1 VSLDVISIVISGFA
15 LLASIGSLI
24 VSGHV
29 ARRDRARLRAKS
41 TFQEFVNAPAR
52 IEVEAVNVGRRP
64 VILTRMVLHYGDVS
78 STTTRLGEDRT
89 GLRLQEHEKFS
100 ENITADPTML
110 IEPNSLTNLTDLR
123 FEDTLGR
130 QYRVK
135 HVKKHLKRLFK
146 DSNERNL

>member
-1 VSLDVISIVISGFA
+1 MRLDLISIAISGFA
-15 LLASIGSLI
+15 LLASTGSLI

-41 TFQEFVNAPAR
+41 IFRKWVNIPAR

-64 VILTRMVLHYGDVS
+64 VILTRMVWHYGDAS
-78 STTTRLGEDRT
+78 STATPLGEDRT
-89 GLRLQEHEKFS
+89 GIRLQEHEKFS
-100 ENITADPTML
+100 ESITDSEML
-110 IEPNSLTNLTDLR
+110 FDSNSGVELTHLV

-135 HVKKHLKRLFK
+135 HLKKHLKRLFK
-146 DSNERNL
+146 DWNERNL